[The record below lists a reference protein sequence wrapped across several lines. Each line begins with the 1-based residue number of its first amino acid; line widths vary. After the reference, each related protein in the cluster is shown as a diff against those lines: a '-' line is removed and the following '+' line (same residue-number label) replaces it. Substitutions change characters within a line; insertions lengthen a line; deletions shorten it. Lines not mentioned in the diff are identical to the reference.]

1 MGGELR
7 ESCESRVKFD
17 ASSAGLCT
25 NLHLAPAV
33 QLRHVQRISPPASAA
48 AVHSAGQKSSPRGAA
63 SSFFV
68 PEPRLGG
75 RRRETG
81 DDALMQV
88 PSFRLPGRRANG
100 PRPARLAIGGTAS
113 VCRLPHA
120 IVSLSDAAFSRSHA
134 KSSSSGPP
142 GSERLYQLEGDRPS
156 RRRVQDERRPHCV
169 DGHRNLVTTAG
180 LTSASS
186 LANAAIC
193 LCSVRPSNHACE
205 VLHSACQQS
214 LSRVLMPNHA
224 RFYV

>member
-1 MGGELR
+1 MH
-7 ESCESRVKFD
+7 ESASRARRAGPSRAAHLTISQPCQRGSCSQCWPKVL
-17 ASSAGLCT
+17 SARC
-25 NLHLAPAV
+25 
-33 QLRHVQRISPPASAA
+33 S
-48 AVHSAGQKSSPRGAA
+48 

-88 PSFRLPGRRANG
+88 PSFRPPGRRANG
-100 PRPARLAIGGTAS
+100 PRSARLAIGGTAS

-205 VLHSACQQS
+205 LLNSACQQS
-214 LSRVLMPNHA
+214 LLRVLMPNHA